1 MTCPCHSPRLAL
13 FSYLLS
19 RFKYCRCLRIHKPKQ
34 NLAPVPWPTCDMKR
48 PAARPAVSP
57 DPGSSAVWP
66 TCSSTSCC
74 FVVGLHKR
82 IPTERT
88 ANVWFM
94 QRHWN
99 DRALYETLRDFSLP
113 LTAPRQRVRGQHWT
127 LWRCCSRLAAPPR
140 GRPAPRLCRGEPSAA
155 RVPAPP
161 VGAPRLHRMV
171 LVLLRVLGSKMVN
184 EGSVCWSANRALAQ
198 ASGQAAWGSTTRHTR
213 LLG

>member
-34 NLAPVPWPTCDMKR
+34 NLAPVPRPTCDMKR

-88 ANVWFM
+88 ATSLEWQSSVWNLAGFLSSPY
-94 QRHWN
+94 
-99 DRALYETLRDFSLP
+99 RAAAACAWSTLDSVTVLQPFGHAPAWPPRAPALP
-113 LTAPRQRVRGQHWT
+113 WGAKRREGSRPACGCAASSPHSAGFTSCSWQQDGEWRQRV
-127 LWRCCSRLAAPPR
+127 LIC
-140 GRPAPRLCRGEPSAA
+140 
-155 RVPAPP
+155 
-161 VGAPRLHRMV
+161 
-171 LVLLRVLGSKMVN
+171 
-184 EGSVCWSANRALAQ
+184 
-198 ASGQAAWGSTTRHTR
+198 
-213 LLG
+213 

>member
-1 MTCPCHSPRLAL
+1 MLDVFTLKCLLPAPAPSSPGHGRC
-13 FSYLLS
+13 S
-19 RFKYCRCLRIHKPKQ
+19 R
-34 NLAPVPWPTCDMKR
+34 
-48 PAARPAVSP
+48 AARHLAQTPRKGPTSSP
-57 DPGSSAVWP
+57 
-66 TCSSTSCC
+66 TSCC

-161 VGAPRLHRMV
+161 VGAPRLRRIV
-171 LVLLRVLGSKMVN
+171 LVLLRVLGSKTVN